1 MHFHKEV
8 EVTKEQ
14 KHKAQRGSET
24 LKLSGSLASS
34 TTHTS
39 FLAVKLPCQIRK
51 KKTNLDK
58 IIVNAGNVN
67 YSIK

>member
-1 MHFHKEV
+1 MLFHKEV
-8 EVTKEQ
+8 EVTKEE
-14 KHKAQRGSET
+14 KHKTLRGSET

-39 FLAVKLPCQIRK
+39 FLAVKHPCQIH

-58 IIVNAGNVN
+58 ISVNAGNVN